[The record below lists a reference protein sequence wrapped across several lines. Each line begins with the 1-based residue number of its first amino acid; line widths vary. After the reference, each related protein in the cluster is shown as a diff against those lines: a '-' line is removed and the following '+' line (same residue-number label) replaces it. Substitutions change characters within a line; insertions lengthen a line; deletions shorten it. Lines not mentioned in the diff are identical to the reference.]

1 MLLFI
6 HVPKTAG
13 SSFRVALMKCCGEE
27 RVALDYGRDSPV
39 TSNVV
44 QRTIYGDDRYRPKR
58 RLVRALRNRQFEALA
73 GHFPYAKYG
82 KFFAPEKVV
91 CFIREPLRR
100 AASEYLHDQR
110 NKGYEGSFEEFIE
123 LRRNQ
128 NTQSAYLSG
137 LPEHAFVGITE
148 HYRESIDMLA
158 RRFHMPFRVA
168 RRNTAPRGGAKR
180 FVRAIP
186 SAVSSRFYELNAE
199 DSDLYRH
206 HLSVFEARRAK
217 GTVALP

>member
-13 SSFRVALMKCCGEE
+13 SSFRVALTKCFGED

-39 TSNVV
+39 TSKVV
-44 QRTIYGDDRYRPKR
+44 QRTVYGDDRYRPKR
-58 RLVRALRNRQFEALA
+58 RLVRALRNRRFEVLA
-73 GHFPYAKYG
+73 GHFSYAAYG
-82 KFFAPEKVV
+82 RFFAPEQVV

-123 LRRNQ
+123 LPRNQ
-128 NTQSAYLSG
+128 NSQSAYLSG
-137 LPEHAFVGITE
+137 LPEQAFVGITE

-158 RRFHMPFRVA
+158 RRFHIPLRVT

-180 FVRAIP
+180 FVRSIP
-186 SAVSSRFYELNAE
+186 PDVSSRFYALNVE

-206 HLSVFEARRAK
+206 HLSVFETLRAE
-217 GTVALP
+217 GPVALP